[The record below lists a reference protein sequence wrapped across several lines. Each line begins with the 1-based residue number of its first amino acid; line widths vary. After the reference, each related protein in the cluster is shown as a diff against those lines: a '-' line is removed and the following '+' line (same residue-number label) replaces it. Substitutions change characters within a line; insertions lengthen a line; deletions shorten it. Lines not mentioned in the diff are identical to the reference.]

1 MWLVITKVIG
11 HNKWVIMTGHY
22 KSNFY
27 RSSKMIYYDWSSQI
41 VIVTGHHKSHLVW
54 LESRRFI
61 RLIIICGHYDQSLQ
75 ISTWSDITKVI
86 ITDFYKSHYDR
97 LYKSHFLWSYGQYKS
112 HYDQSLQMS
121 TWPDIAKS
129 LWSVLQKSLWAIF
142 IKIIMTG
149 STKVIVCLWWVLFKN
164 HYD

>member
-1 MWLVITKVIG
+1 M
-11 HNKWVIMTGHY
+11 
-22 KSNFY
+22 
-27 RSSKMIYYDWSSQI
+27 
-41 VIVTGHHKSHLVW
+41 TGHHKSHLVW

-142 IKIIMTG
+142 IKSLWPVLQKSLCAYDGFFSKITMIGKIIQLHITIRNLSFLG
-149 STKVIVCLWWVLFKN
+149 VSRWWFNWFIDGFQWVSCLLICR
-164 HYD
+164 Y